1 MPPIRLVMRI
11 SSEADASYPLVA
23 VTTLIPVKA
32 GLLMR
37 ASLVIVPITTIAN
50 TPIALS
56 PLISGISAI
65 NRISILRYGIRD
77 TMRASAPNTI
87 VIRLTLR

>member
-56 PLISGISAI
+56 PLISGIRAI
-65 NRISILRYGIRD
+65 SSISILRYGIRD
-77 TMRASAPNTI
+77 TMRAITPNMI
-87 VIRLTLR
+87 VMRLTLR